1 MSAGRSPLRES
12 WQRFRRNWLA
22 MGGAITVFSMAAA
35 VIMAPLICG
44 HEPTEIHAWVG
55 VQAPGYT
62 LPLCRTQNYFA
73 IGEAPEGP
81 AEFAKATDIGLRV
94 VEQETERYRIVLRR
108 GAVSRITRER
118 GAVALDSLT
127 LSQEGA
133 TVREVDESGQS
144 ERDLPPLTVTT
155 GEAPPPGLM
164 AADQRVLLVAI
175 SAPANEHHYSVSLS
189 GGLVVK
195 IANGDAEL
203 ERLTLSGSEIAEVT
217 LDGRVRQ
224 HAHLLGTDSQGRD
237 LFSRV
242 LYGGRISLMVG
253 LVATAVSLLIGV
265 LYGAVAGYAGGR
277 TDRIMMGIVDIL
289 YAVPFMF
296 VVILLLVLF
305 GRDIIMLFVALGAVQ
320 WLTMARIVRGQVLT
334 LKQMDFVDAA
344 ILAGAHPRT
353 VILRHLL
360 PNSIGPIIIY
370 ATLTVPAVI
379 LEESFLAF
387 IGLTVQYDG
396 KNLDSWGALVDQGI
410 KSLTVDGG
418 NAWLLIWPSLAMAF
432 TLFGLNALG
441 DGLRDCFDPRM
452 QRTES

>member
-22 MGGAITVFSMAAA
+22 MGGAITVLSMAIA
-35 VIMAPLICG
+35 VVLAPVICE
-44 HEPTEIHAWVG
+44 HDPTEIHAWVG
-55 VQAPGYT
+55 VQAPGYA
-62 LPLCRTQNYFA
+62 LPLCRTQNHFA
-73 IGEAPEGP
+73 IGKVPEGP
-81 AEFAKATDIGLRV
+81 AEFAKAKTIGLLV
-94 VEQETERYRIVLRR
+94 VEQETETYRIVMRR
-108 GAVSRITRER
+108 GAISRITRER
-118 GAVALDSLT
+118 GAVAVDSLI

-133 TVREVDESGQS
+133 TVREVNEAGES
-144 ERDLPPLTVTT
+144 ERDLPPLTVRT

-164 AADQRVLLVAI
+164 GEDQRVMLVAF
-175 SAPANEHHYSVSLS
+175 SAPANEHRYTVGLS
-189 GGLVVK
+189 GGLVAE
-195 IANGDAEL
+195 IANDGTAL
-203 ERLTLSGSEIAEVT
+203 EKLTLSGAEIAEVT
-217 LDGRVRQ
+217 IDGVRSQ
-224 HAHLLGTDSQGRD
+224 HWHLLGTDSQGRD

-265 LYGAVAGYAGGR
+265 LYGAVAGYVGGR

-296 VVILLLVLF
+296 VVILLLVMF

-344 ILAGAHPRT
+344 ILAGARPSA

-360 PNSIGPIIIY
+360 PNSIGPVIIY

-418 NAWLLIWPSLAMAF
+418 NSWLLIWPSLAMAF

>member
-1 MSAGRSPLRES
+1 
-12 WQRFRRNWLA
+12 
-22 MGGAITVFSMAAA
+22 MGGAITVFLMAAA
-35 VIMAPLICG
+35 VVFAPIICD

-62 LPLCRTQNYFA
+62 LPLCRTENHFA
-73 IGEAPEGP
+73 IGETPEAP
-81 AEFAKATDIGLRV
+81 AEFADALEIRLLV
-94 VEQETERYRIVLRR
+94 IEQETEKYRIVLRR
-108 GAVSRITRER
+108 GTVSRITRER
-118 GAVALDSLT
+118 GAEAVDSLT
-127 LSQEGA
+127 LSQPDA
-133 TVREVDESGQS
+133 TVHEINESGQNA
-144 ERDLPPLTVTT
+144 RALPPVTLVT

-164 AADQRVLLVAI
+164 AEDQRVLLVAI
-175 SAPANEHHYSVSLS
+175 SAPANEERYTIHLS
-189 GGLVVK
+189 GGLVAK
-195 IANGDAEL
+195 IANGDASL
-203 ERLTLSGSEIAEVT
+203 EKLTLSGAEIAEVK
-217 LDGRVRQ
+217 LDGKER
-224 HAHLLGTDSQGRD
+224 HHSHLLGTDSQGRD

-253 LVATAVSLLIGV
+253 LVATAVSLFIGV
-265 LYGAVAGYAGGR
+265 LYGAVAGYVGGR

-344 ILAGAHPRT
+344 ILSGARPRT

-360 PNSIGPIIIY
+360 PNSIGPVIIY

-418 NAWLLIWPSLAMAF
+418 QAWLLIWPSLAMAF